1 MLNQRSDERLIV
13 RLREGDLSALGEAY
27 DNYRLNVFQVA
38 LAITRD
44 RDAAESILRD
54 CFVALSVRADSLDP
68 ESPLAPWLYRKV
80 VELSYA
86 WVTRHSKWWAPLEGL
101 LDRFDRLVASA
112 YSAPALPV
120 DLRDAQE
127 GIDRAIDA
135 LPFNQ
140 RIVVILY
147 YLGGLSLKEIAHI
160 LDCPVGTAKSRL
172 HYGREA
178 LRQHLD
184 AQLQAPEWPFRSD
197 LAPSPG
203 A

>member
-1 MLNQRSDERLIV
+1 MLNQRGDERLV
-13 RLREGDLSALGEAY
+13 ARLREGDLSALGEVY
-27 DNYRLNVFQVA
+27 DTYRVNIFQAA

-44 RDAAESILRD
+44 REASETILRD
-54 CFVALSVRADSLDP
+54 CFVALSARADSIDP

-86 WVTRHSKWWAPLEGL
+86 WVTRHSKWWTSLEGL

-112 YSAPALPV
+112 HGASALPV
-120 DLRDAQE
+120 SLREAQE

-184 AQLQAPEWPFRSD
+184 AQLQAPEWLFKHD

>member
-1 MLNQRSDERLIV
+1 MLNQRGDERLV
-13 RLREGDLSALGEAY
+13 ARLREGNLSALGEVY
-27 DNYRLNVFQVA
+27 DTYRVNVFQAA

-44 RDAAESILRD
+44 REASETILRD
-54 CFVALSVRADSLDP
+54 CFVALSARADSIDP

-112 YSAPALPV
+112 HGAPAPPV
-120 DLRDAQE
+120 SLRDAQE

-184 AQLQAPEWPFRSD
+184 AQLQTPEWPFKRD

>member
-1 MLNQRSDERLIV
+1 MLNQRGDERLV
-13 RLREGDLSALGEAY
+13 ARLREGDLSALGEAY
-27 DNYRLNVFQVA
+27 DTYRLNVFQAA

-44 RDAAESILRD
+44 REASETILRD
-54 CFVALSVRADSLDP
+54 CFVALSARAGSIDP

-112 YSAPALPV
+112 QSAPASPV
-120 DLRDAQE
+120 SLRDAQE

-184 AQLQAPEWPFRSD
+184 AQLQTPEWPFQRD

>member
-1 MLNQRSDERLIV
+1 MLNYRCDERLV
-13 RLREGDLSALGEAY
+13 ARLREGDLSALGEAY
-27 DNYRLNVFQVA
+27 DRYRLNVFQVA

-44 RDAAESILRD
+44 REASESILRD
-54 CFVALSVRADSLDP
+54 CFVALSARAGSLDP

-112 YSAPALPV
+112 HGAPALPV
-120 DLRDAQE
+120 DLRGAQE
-127 GIDRAIDA
+127 SIDRAIDA

-184 AQLQAPEWPFRSD
+184 GQLQSPELLFSHD
-197 LAPSPG
+197 LAPNLG